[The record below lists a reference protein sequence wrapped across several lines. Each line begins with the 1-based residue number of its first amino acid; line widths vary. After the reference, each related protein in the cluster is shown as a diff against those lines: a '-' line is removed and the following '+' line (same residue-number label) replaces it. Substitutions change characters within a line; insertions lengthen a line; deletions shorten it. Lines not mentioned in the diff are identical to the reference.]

1 VADETFGQGPA
12 GGGPGPDDATGGR
25 GEAWDLLPAY
35 ALDAVDDLERRAVER
50 LLASDADARRAL
62 DEYRDV
68 VAAFAVEHDPPA
80 SARDAVLARVAAT
93 PQVTAPPAAGADAP
107 ARTGRR
113 GAAGPAATAGPAAAR
128 ARRRWGLVA
137 AAAAAVVAV
146 AVPTTVAVRATQEQS
161 RLEAQADVVAQML
174 ADPTATIVRGEVAG
188 GGEASVLVAGDDY
201 LFRATDL
208 PGVEDDEDYQLWVVS
223 ADGSV
228 APADVL
234 VDRDGTVEQLVQDV
248 PGVGVAVTVEPE
260 GGSEQPTSDP
270 IVALV
275 T

>member
-1 VADETFGQGPA
+1 MADETFGP
-12 GGGPGPDDATGGR
+12 GGAGPDGRREDDGR
-25 GEAWDLLPAY
+25 GDAWDLLPAY
-35 ALDAVDDLERRAVER
+35 ALDAVDDLDRRAVER
-50 LLASDADARRAL
+50 LIAADPAAQQAL

-68 VAAFAVEHDPPA
+68 VAAFAVDHAPPV
-80 SARDAVLARVAAT
+80 SARDAVLARVATT
-93 PQVTAPPAAGADAP
+93 PQVPLPGQPAAGQPLGQPVTAETQASGE
-107 ARTGRR
+107 ARTG
-113 GAAGPAATAGPAAAR
+113 AASTR
-128 ARRRWGLVA
+128 ARLRWGLVA

-161 RLEAQADVVAQML
+161 RLQAQADAVTQML

-201 LFRATDL
+201 LFRASEL
-208 PGVEDDEDYQLWVVS
+208 PGAGDDQDYQLWVVGDDGGVTS
-223 ADGSV
+223 AG
-228 APADVL
+228 VL
-234 VDRDGTVEQLVQDV
+234 AEQDGTVEQLVQDA

-260 GGSEQPTSDP
+260 GGSEQPTTDP

>member
-1 VADETFGQGPA
+1 MTEPRTDRDER
-12 GGGPGPDDATGGR
+12 GG
-25 GEAWDLLPAY
+25 AWDLLPAY

-50 LLASDADARRAL
+50 LLDADPDARRAV

-68 VAAFAVEHDPPA
+68 VAAFAVEQAPPA
-80 SARDAVLARVAAT
+80 AAREVVLARVAVT
-93 PQVTAPPAAGADAP
+93 PQGARAAGAEETAGSEGP
-107 ARTGRR
+107 VGPGRPE
-113 GAAGPAATAGPAAAR
+113 GPADAR

-146 AVPTTVAVRATQEQS
+146 AVPTTVAVRATQEQT
-161 RLEAQADVVAQML
+161 RLQEQADVVAQML
-174 ADPTATIVRGEVAG
+174 ADPSATIVRGDVAG

-201 LFRATDL
+201 LFRASGL
-208 PGVEDDEDYQLWVVS
+208 PGVADDQDYQLWVVS
-223 ADGSV
+223 DDGAVSSAGV
-228 APADVL
+228 VEDQ
-234 VDRDGTVEQLVQDV
+234 DGTVEQLVRDV

-270 IVALV
+270 VVALV

>member
-1 VADETFGQGPA
+1 MADETFGP
-12 GGGPGPDDATGGR
+12 GGRVPEGRRPDDGR
-25 GEAWDLLPAY
+25 GDAWDLLPAY
-35 ALDAVDDLERRAVER
+35 ALDAVDDLDRRAVER
-50 LLASDADARRAL
+50 LLAADPAARQAL

-68 VAAFAVEHDPPA
+68 VAAFAVEHEPPA
-80 SARDAVLARVAAT
+80 SARDAVLARVAVT
-93 PQVTAPPAAGADAP
+93 PQAERTAAGGSVP
-107 ARTGRR
+107 SST
-113 GAAGPAATAGPAAAR
+113 GAAARSGGTTSRGGGGAAAAR
-128 ARRRWGLVA
+128 ARVRWGLVA

-161 RLEAQADVVAQML
+161 RLQAQADTVTQML

-201 LFRATDL
+201 LFRASEL
-208 PGVEDDEDYQLWVVS
+208 PGAGDDQDYQLWVVGDDGGVTS
-223 ADGSV
+223 AG
-228 APADVL
+228 VL
-234 VDRDGTVEQLVQDV
+234 AEQDGTVEQLVQDA

-260 GGSEQPTSDP
+260 GGSEQPTTDP